1 MYALRRR
8 LTLGH
13 VTRFRILSEMLVQLT
28 SLHRCDDRIQRRDE
42 LIFARHYDCR
52 FAAELIA
59 RNFKVSAQSQAIL
72 SAIIARK
79 QSA

>member
-1 MYALRRR
+1 M
-8 LTLGH
+8 
-13 VTRFRILSEMLVQLT
+13 LSEVLIKL
-28 SLHRCDDRIQRRDE
+28 SRLHTFNQRIESRDE
-42 LIFARHYDCR
+42 LIFARQDDCR